1 MPARTPAS
9 RVASTQNIPHR
20 WVAAT
25 LLLAATLVRPVG
37 AQELP
42 TAPDRLTIRSE
53 VAVDGSQQWR
63 IGPLLLRLPDGWSN
77 TSTPVF
83 ARLQG
88 PSRSFS
94 TFMSNKVTARARH
107 AGYSLLNDPRGGP
120 SQFATI
126 ANWDDCEGNVERV
139 AKPLIKPSGDKIV
152 VYVSCTVQL
161 RPGVP
166 GTLQQVGI
174 YTPTRL
180 MLLHAGGPE
189 KDMKDW
195 LAAVVA
201 HRWQE
206 TD

>member
-1 MPARTPAS
+1 MSARTPAT
-9 RVASTQNIPHR
+9 RVASPKSVPRHWQ
-20 WVAAT
+20 VAA
-25 LLLAATLVRPVG
+25 LSLVAAFARPVG

-42 TAPDRLTIRSE
+42 TVPDRLTLHAE

-63 IGPLLLRLPDGWSN
+63 VGPLLLRLPEGWSN

-94 TFMSNKVTARARH
+94 TFMSNKATARARQ
-107 AGYSLLNDPRGGP
+107 AGYSLLDDPRRGP
-120 SQFATI
+120 SQFAAI
-126 ANWDDCEGNVERV
+126 ADWSDCEGNVERV
-139 AKPLIKPSGDKIV
+139 AKPLIKRSNDKAV
-152 VYVSCTVQL
+152 VYVSCTVQFT
-161 RPGVP
+161 RGVP
-166 GTLQQVGI
+166 GTLIQVGI

-189 KDMKDW
+189 KDMKEW
-195 LAAVVA
+195 LAAVAA
-201 HRWQE
+201 HRWQD